1 MLFVGSDGQTKKD
14 LQKLLEIPDS
24 DAEKFASIAKEF
36 AAALHTS
43 ASNTVTFEVCDNP
56 I

>member
-24 DAEKFASIAKEF
+24 DVENNAT
-36 AAALHTS
+36 AA
-43 ASNTVTFEVCDNP
+43 ASNTVTFEVCDPKSN
-56 I
+56 